1 MKKRFLA
8 FSIALL
14 MMITCTVSAHEA
26 TVETVFSDPSIKIVA
41 SPASPYASAYLSDYS
56 IAFGARD
63 NCRMVITM
71 DVNAVRV
78 MDRIGCMMLIIEN
91 KIDGTWYECD
101 TLVSADYPE
110 FYMYNT
116 ASYFHS
122 IDYYGE
128 PGVQYRVTMVAYAR
142 DSTGS
147 DTGEVTSYVVTCR
160 E

>member
-1 MKKRFLA
+1 MKKRLL
-8 FSIALL
+8 ALL
-14 MMITCTVSAHEA
+14 TAVLMMTCTVSANSLTHPTIPSNASVTWSSA
-26 TVETVFSDPSIKIVA
+26 T
-41 SPASPYASAYLSDYS
+41 PYASAYLSDYS

-71 DVNAVRV
+71 DVNAPRV
-78 MDRIGCMMLIIEN
+78 MNRIGCMMLIIEN

-142 DSTGS
+142 DNTGS

>member
-1 MKKRFLA
+1 MKKRLL
-8 FSIALL
+8 ALL
-14 MMITCTVSAHEA
+14 MSLLLMNSTAFAVDISPTISSESSEFPVVWSS
-26 TVETVFSDPSIKIVA
+26 VEPH
-41 SPASPYASAYLSDYS
+41 ASAYLDDYS

-71 DVNAVRV
+71 DVNAVRT
-78 MDRIGCMMLIIEN
+78 MNRLGCLMLIIEE

-110 FYMYNT
+110 FIATNT